1 MNNQLQSKVQL
12 LRQAGVPEAVI
23 AQRVKRQFGVDINQ
37 PATPVPAKPAG
48 LIQSLINPAKKYG
61 AMLGEA
67 ANLGGYKLGGGDMSQ
82 YKPRF
87 MSEADLG
94 KFATPG
100 GAATEGAKRI
110 AGAASYVIPGGSTV
124 GSMALRGAAS
134 GALNAYSQDQDVS
147 SGAIGGAAGGVIGGK
162 TIPWVFRKVGQL
174 FGGAGDRL
182 ATSVVQPKVSPS
194 PFAAEEEKAIVEG
207 LKRMGLRGSPQA
219 QREAMPQVFRQL
231 SDQIDQVL
239 TTTPQTVKRGA
250 VKQAVSKALQ
260 ESINYDPA
268 IPAYKTAAD
277 KFLNQVMRGAKADVD
292 ARVLFSAKQNLGKQ
306 LSRAFTKIEK
316 GNPLTP
322 QEEVGVAIWGAI
334 DDMLPQGV
342 RSLTRMQSMLYKASP
357 GLATSAK
364 KGVSA
369 PIIGRLPGAVSEPIQ
384 AAESMVGAGM
394 QGVAP
399 AGQRAASGLNAPITS
414 RITGAP
420 SIGEFGGRMLG
431 TQMARPGTQQ
441 PTEALPAEPQTEQ
454 PILSPGGQWR
464 WDPQSNDWVPNQ
476 TQGQT
481 GQGSNQAVAQ
491 AMLQNPKYASVIKSA
506 YEMMQGPKLAAQ
518 DQAKVDEAN
527 AGLHLVDVL
536 QNSFSEL
543 QGQGVTASGGGIGVA
558 QGLKGSVGAA
568 LQTNPAAASYQ
579 RSVDAFLSRLSRAS
593 GEKGVLTDRDLERI
607 KGAVPDFYTAPA
619 VAERNWQFIR
629 EIIGA
634 AITAKQKA
642 GSETIPSSPSLM
654 YGGFE

>member
-12 LRQAGVPEAVI
+12 LRQAGIPEAVI

-37 PATPVPAKPAG
+37 QAAPVPAKPAG
-48 LIQSLINPAKKYG
+48 LIQSLINPAKKYAG
-61 AMLGEA
+61 MLGEA

-124 GSMALRGAAS
+124 GGMALRGAAS
-134 GALNAYSQDQDVS
+134 GALNAYSEDQDIT
-147 SGAIGGAAGGVIGGK
+147 SGAVGGAAGGVIGGK

-194 PFAAEEEKAIVEG
+194 PFAAEEEKAIVQG
-207 LKRMGLRGSPQA
+207 LQKLGLRGSPQA
-219 QREAMPQVFRQL
+219 QREAMPAVFRQIG
-231 SDQIDQVL
+231 DQIDQVL
-239 TTTPQTVKRGA
+239 TATPQTVKRDV
-250 VKQAVSKALQ
+250 VKQSVSKALQ
-260 ESINYDPA
+260 ESINYDPS

-277 KFLNQVMRGAKADVD
+277 KFLKQVMKGTQADVD
-292 ARVLFSAKQNLGKQ
+292 ARVLFQTKQNLGKQ
-306 LSRAFTKIEK
+306 LSRAFTKIER

-342 RSLTRMQSMLYKASP
+342 RSLTRMQSMLYKAST

-384 AAESMVGAGM
+384 AVESVVGAGM

-399 AGQRAASGLNAPITS
+399 AGQKAASGLNAPITS
-414 RITGAP
+414 RISGAP

-431 TQMARPGTQQ
+431 TQMARPGTSQ
-441 PTEALPAEPQTEQ
+441 PTEALPPEPQTEQ

-476 TQGQT
+476 AQAQT
-481 GQGSNQAVAQ
+481 GQMDKQAVAQ

-506 YEMMQGPKLAAQ
+506 YEMMNPQQKTSTSQTMKQRENLGKSGLQSVEEVESLLGVDYNANTVSHMDTLAKQAIPLQPFTRRFDSAVYNAVDALLRLRTGAQANPAEIKGYTRKIGPSLGD
-518 DQAKVDEAN
+518 DQATVIYK
-527 AGLHLVDVL
+527 L
-536 QNSFSEL
+536 Q
-543 QGQGVTASGGGIGVA
+543 Q
-558 QGLKGSVGAA
+558 LKSA
-568 LQTNPAAASYQ
+568 LMLEIQNPTPPET
-579 RSVDAFLSRLSRAS
+579 RSQQA
-593 GEKGVLTDRDLERI
+593 I
-607 KGAVPDFYTAPA
+607 PD
-619 VAERNWQFIR
+619 
-629 EIIGA
+629 
-634 AITAKQKA
+634 
-642 GSETIPSSPSLM
+642 SPSLM
-654 YGGFE
+654 YGGME